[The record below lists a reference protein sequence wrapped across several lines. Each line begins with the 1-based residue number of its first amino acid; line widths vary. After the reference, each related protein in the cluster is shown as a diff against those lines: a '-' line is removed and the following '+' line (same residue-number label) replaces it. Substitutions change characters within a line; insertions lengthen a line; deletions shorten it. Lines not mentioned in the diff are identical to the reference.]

1 MKIGWKGKQTKEA
14 NETSALGTEFS
25 KFLEGGDVIS
35 LVGQLATGKTTFIK
49 GVLSG
54 LGYKESVTSPTF
66 TLVNEYLTKFTII
79 HIDCYRE
86 ENLDRWIQIGLHDYF
101 NDENIVFIEWADKII
116 DILPKDTISIKFSHL
131 GNNNRKIELD
141 I

>member
-1 MKIGWKGKQTKEA
+1 MKTGWEGKQTKEA
-14 NETSALGTEFS
+14 NETYALGVEFS
-25 KFLEGGDVIS
+25 NFLESGDVIS

-66 TLVNEYLTKFTII
+66 TLVNEYNAKFTII

-101 NDENIVFIEWADKII
+101 NDKNVVFIEWADKIT
-116 DILPKDTISIKFSHL
+116 DILPKDTILIKFSHM
-131 GNNNRKIELD
+131 GNDNRKIELD

>member
-14 NETSALGTEFS
+14 NETSALGIEFS

-49 GVLSG
+49 GVLAG